1 MVPVEPPEVRRA
13 ARGPVGGRMPVGAVS
28 RDLAGEPA
36 APGQQ
41 RLPPPGTSL
50 RVEVAPQGREVARR
64 SARRSAP
71 RHRDRRSPPRSG
83 GGGLGVRVLA
93 AAGLAG
99 LAVSTAVYAVAAAE
113 VRWLRRTARGHRV
126 PGFTPPVSIL
136 KPLAGLDEGLE
147 DNLASFYRLAYPRY
161 EMVFSFA
168 SASDPAYPVAR
179 RVADRCPSVPTR
191 FVFDPRDSGGNAKVD
206 RLAAAAERARHRL
219 LMFSDG
225 NVRVHP
231 DFLARAVSH
240 FADSRVGLVSH
251 LFRAAG
257 AVSVASRVETLY
269 LNGCLLPGTAAISGI
284 LRMPCVVGKSILVSR
299 TALEVAGGFPALQHY
314 LAEDYLIGRE
324 VRRAGY
330 RVVLSADVIDTMEL
344 HKTARAVW
352 NRHRRWAMMRH
363 RCDGGFLRRPGRALG
378 PLARTGAGD
387 RARYADRA
395 AGGLAGPLRSL
406 KSRNGLQAAPREAV
420 EEILLRVVR
429 RLARS
434 GVPADVGAVGQQV
447 PRPRVVRSQLLE
459 DLLADLLLRLL
470 VEDRDHELDAREE

>member
-1 MVPVEPPEVRRA
+1 
-13 ARGPVGGRMPVGAVS
+13 
-28 RDLAGEPA
+28 
-36 APGQQ
+36 
-41 RLPPPGTSL
+41 
-50 RVEVAPQGREVARR
+50 
-64 SARRSAP
+64 
-71 RHRDRRSPPRSG
+71 
-83 GGGLGVRVLA
+83 VRVLA

-179 RVADRCPSVPTR
+179 RVADRCPSVPTT

-257 AVSVASRVETLY
+257 AVSLASRIETLY
-269 LNGCLLPGTAAISGI
+269 LNGCLLPGTAAIAGI

-299 TALEVAGGFPALQHY
+299 TALEVVGGFPVLQHY

-363 RCDGGFLRRPGRALG
+363 RLGGALYFAEAFAGALPWAVAASAAGTWLPAALLLGVRYAFEGRVARELGSPFSALDMLLLPVRDLGATAVFFAGLAGRSVRWRGRALAIG
-378 PLARTGAGD
+378 RDTRIVRP
-387 RARYADRA
+387 A
-395 AGGLAGPLRSL
+395 A
-406 KSRNGLQAAPREAV
+406 
-420 EEILLRVVR
+420 
-429 RLARS
+429 
-434 GVPADVGAVGQQV
+434 
-447 PRPRVVRSQLLE
+447 
-459 DLLADLLLRLL
+459 
-470 VEDRDHELDAREE
+470 

>member
-1 MVPVEPPEVRRA
+1 MRA
-13 ARGPVGGRMPVGAVS
+13 
-28 RDLAGEPA
+28 
-36 APGQQ
+36 
-41 RLPPPGTSL
+41 
-50 RVEVAPQGREVARR
+50 
-64 SARRSAP
+64 
-71 RHRDRRSPPRSG
+71 
-83 GGGLGVRVLA
+83 LA

-136 KPLAGLDEGLE
+136 KPLSGLDEGLE
-147 DNLASFYRLAYPRY
+147 DNLASFYRLAYPGY
-161 EMVFSFA
+161 EIVFSFA

-179 RVADRCPSVPTR
+179 RVADRHRAVPTA

-206 RLAAAAERARHRL
+206 RLAAATERARHRL
-219 LMFSDG
+219 VMFSDG

-240 FADSRVGLVSH
+240 FADPRVGLVSH

-257 AVSVASRVETLY
+257 AESLASRVETLY
-269 LNGCLLPGTAAISGI
+269 LNGCLLPGTSAISGI

-330 RVVLSADVIDTMEL
+330 RVVLSADVIDTMEV

-352 NRHRRWAMMRH
+352 NRHRRWAMMR
-363 RCDGGFLRRPGRALG
+363 RRLGGALYLAEAFAGALPWALAASATGAWWPAAFLLAARYAFEGRVARALGSPLSVLDTLLLPVRDLGATAVFFAGLAGRSVRWRGRALAIG
-378 PLARTGAGD
+378 RDT
-387 RARYADRA
+387 RIRRA
-395 AGGLAGPLRSL
+395 A
-406 KSRNGLQAAPREAV
+406 
-420 EEILLRVVR
+420 
-429 RLARS
+429 
-434 GVPADVGAVGQQV
+434 
-447 PRPRVVRSQLLE
+447 
-459 DLLADLLLRLL
+459 
-470 VEDRDHELDAREE
+470 